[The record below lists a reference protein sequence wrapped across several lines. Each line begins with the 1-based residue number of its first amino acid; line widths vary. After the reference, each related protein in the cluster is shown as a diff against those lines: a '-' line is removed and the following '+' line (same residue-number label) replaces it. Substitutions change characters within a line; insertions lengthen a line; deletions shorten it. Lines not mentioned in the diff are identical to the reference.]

1 MIFDTDVMIWAFRG
15 NGKALDAIDA
25 ASMRSISAVTYMEL
39 LQGVRNK
46 AEMRSMKRFLSTLGF
61 ATLPV
66 TAEITTRAIA
76 IMEETA
82 LKSDLGV
89 CDALI
94 FATALESGDRLLSGN
109 VKHFKEVPLL
119 DATAFRVAPAT
130 GEKASGGGH
139 AK

>member
-15 NGKALDAIDA
+15 NDKALDAIDRA
-25 ASMRSISAVTYMEL
+25 VMRSISAVTYMEL

-46 AEMRSMKRFLSTLGF
+46 AEMLSMKRFLSTLGF

-66 TAEITTRAIA
+66 TAEISTRAIA
-76 IMEETA
+76 IMEEMT
-82 LKSDLGV
+82 LKSNLGV

-109 VKHFKEVPLL
+109 AKHFKEVPLL
-119 DATAFRVAPAT
+119 DAMAFA
-130 GEKASGGGH
+130 
-139 AK
+139 

>member
-1 MIFDTDVMIWAFRG
+1 MIFGTDVMICAFRG

-119 DATAFRVAPAT
+119 DASAFRVAPAT